1 MLNSKILFLLLLNS
15 LYIPINTYS
24 YNKNNNSLHNY
35 NPQKEL
41 KDFIIDTQYHKTIPS
56 NKGRVNVTLGI
67 AFRAFDSIDHIEGTI
82 NMNIWLRYNWQD
94 KNYGWN
100 PLEWNNI
107 TNIKLNSD
115 PELDNSL
122 WTPDIYLYNTAE
134 KPLNELDY
142 SNIVLNYDGSIFWS
156 RPGLLKSTCQFDLTY
171 FPFDTQLCYLK
182 FGSWSYDS
190 SEIFLKKNNISID
203 ISNLQ
208 ENEEW
213 IIGDYYTIKNSV
225 KYACC
230 NHEYEDIEFFY
241 ELKRK
246 SEYYNINIIIP
257 TFSTAS
263 LMILTL
269 LVPWDSGERI
279 SFAVTILLSIIV
291 FLLILSDNLPKTD
304 KYPLLSK
311 MIIGLIYFS
320 LIGVIFTVLINA
332 LKSYM
337 EKKDYE
343 SNTIKNSLLNK
354 FITRF
359 SCKDNNLNINIR
371 NNSKNESDIERTH
384 SYLETIKHNNLKI
397 FCEDFITKIEYTY
410 ISLFILGF
418 IIYCSVIFT
427 NN

>member
-1 MLNSKILFLLLLNS
+1 MFPSKILFFLLLHSLNK
-15 LYIPINTYS
+15 PINTYK
-24 YNKNNNSLHNY
+24 YNDSLH

-41 KDFIIDTQYHKTIPS
+41 KDYIINTQYHRNIPNTGS
-56 NKGRVNVTLGI
+56 VNVTLGI
-67 AFRAFDSIDHIEGTI
+67 AFRAFNRIDHIEGTI

-115 PELDNSL
+115 PELSNSL

-171 FPFDTQLCYLK
+171 FPFDKQLCYLK

-190 SEIFLKKNNISID
+190 SEIVLKKNNISID

-213 IIGDYYTIKNSV
+213 VIGDYYTIKNSV

-230 NHEYEDIEFFY
+230 KHEYEDIMFFY

-257 TFSTAS
+257 TFATAS
-263 LMILTL
+263 LMI
-269 LVPWDSGERI
+269 
-279 SFAVTILLSIIV
+279 
-291 FLLILSDNLPKTD
+291 LPKTD

-343 SNTIKNSLLNK
+343 KENITNSVLKK
-354 FITRF
+354 FITKF
-359 SCKDNNLNINIR
+359 SCKDNNLNIRKNPT
-371 NNSKNESDIERTH
+371 NESESNIERTH
-384 SYLETIKHNNLKI
+384 SYLETINNNNNNNLKL
-397 FCEDFITKIEYTY
+397 FCENFITKIEYSYMT
-410 ISLFILGF
+410 LFILGF
-418 IIYCSVIFT
+418 IVYSSVILT